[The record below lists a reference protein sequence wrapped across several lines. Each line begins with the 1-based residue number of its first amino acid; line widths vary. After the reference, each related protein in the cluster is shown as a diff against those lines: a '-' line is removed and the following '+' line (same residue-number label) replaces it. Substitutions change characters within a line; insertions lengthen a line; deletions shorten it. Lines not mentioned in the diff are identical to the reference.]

1 MAKIKQLRAG
11 TEDLLARYLQYLK
24 NKVKIFQWV
33 TINPQLT
40 TNLYNGYQYN
50 SQACSSLTLLL
61 IASG

>member
-1 MAKIKQLRAG
+1 MAKIKQLHAG

-40 TNLYNGYQYN
+40 TNLYNSYLYN
-50 SQACSSLTLLL
+50 SQAFSSPILLL